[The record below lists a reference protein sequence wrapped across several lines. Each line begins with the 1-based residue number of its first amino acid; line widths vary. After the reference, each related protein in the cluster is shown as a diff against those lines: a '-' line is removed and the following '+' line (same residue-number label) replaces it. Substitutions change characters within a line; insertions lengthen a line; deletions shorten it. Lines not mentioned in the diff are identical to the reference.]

1 VRLKEVADAQQE
13 QLRLHGAAVQS
24 SSQAAEQAQQAL
36 VMLQGLTPAKGSEA
50 VLRLEAQKQAPS
62 PPPSPSPSP

>member
-1 VRLKEVADAQQE
+1 MRLKEVADAQQE

-36 VMLQGLTPAKGSEA
+36 VMLQGLTPAKA
-50 VLRLEAQKQAPS
+50 VLRFEAQKQAP
-62 PPPSPSPSP
+62 